1 MKVKIDLDIT
11 PEEARTLM
19 GLPDLQPMQE
29 RLMAQLEKQLSSNL
43 AYVDPEQIM
52 KGIMP
57 VGAQSMEQ
65 FQELLWSMA
74 RSAMG
79 TGSKGSSKD
88 KDQKGD

>member
-1 MKVKIDLDIT
+1 MKVKIDLDMT

-19 GLPDLQPMQE
+19 GLPDLKPMQE
-29 RLMAQLEKQLSSNL
+29 RLLAQLEKQLSSNM

-65 FQELLWSMA
+65 FQELMWSMA

-79 TGSKGSSKD
+79 TGSKNTAKE
-88 KDQKGD
+88 KDQSGK